1 MDEKASCP
9 ALAFFGAGGLVEGIV
24 DKARL
29 PRFAGAVDERPGA
42 DMGNYLVPVLGETGA
57 IVAQVIIT
65 ILAVLAL
72 LGVVAWALRGYF
84 GNRLLPGTGP
94 RAPRLGVIDQVPIDA
109 KRRLVLVRRDQFEH
123 LLLVGGPTD
132 IVVEETIYRGVPLA
146 NYPRNEGVRGPAPA
160 QAVGGAPSAGA
171 LRGTAPAPGAL
182 AAAAGGEETDTPTLA
197 QPTEP
202 QPATAEPAPV
212 APRGSRREMP
222 ATGPAPERQ
231 AASPFPA
238 APAPVA
244 PHSAIETHV
253 EVPLGSV
260 DRQSRAASFASRFQ
274 SGLSRGGFARR
285 GTARDS
291 APEQPAAVAAGAS
304 DVAAVEAAWSA
315 AMAARSEPEPEAPA
329 ANTAGNAEPA
339 TSDSD
344 WITPAF
350 ADAMEPRQAIAA
362 NDPTASID
370 EPPVEEVLP
379 PAPPAVEEQPPPP
392 PPVEFAPRAAR
403 RANQANLEQ
412 EMARL
417 LGEIASKRSR

>member
-1 MDEKASCP
+1 
-9 ALAFFGAGGLVEGIV
+9 
-24 DKARL
+24 
-29 PRFAGAVDERPGA
+29 
-42 DMGNYLVPVLGETGA
+42 MGNYLVRVLGETGA
-57 IVAQVIIT
+57 IVVQVIIT
-65 ILAVLAL
+65 IVAVLAL
-72 LGVVAWALRGYF
+72 LGIVAWVLRGYF

-160 QAVGGAPSAGA
+160 QAVGVAPSAGA
-171 LRGTAPAPGAL
+171 LRGAAPAAGAL
-182 AAAAGGEETDTPTLA
+182 APAAGGEETDRAALA
-197 QPTEP
+197 QSSEEL
-202 QPATAEPAPV
+202 PAADEQAPV
-212 APRGSRREMP
+212 AQRDSRRDMP
-222 ATGPAPERQ
+222 ATGPASERP

-238 APAPVA
+238 VAPSPVA
-244 PHSAIETHV
+244 PHSAIEPHA

-285 GTARDS
+285 NAPREPAR
-291 APEQPAAVAAGAS
+291 EQPAPASQTGEPSSVAAVAAGWTAAMGAS
-304 DVAAVEAAWSA
+304 SDPDAYAVSAPPRSSVAAQGESA
-315 AMAARSEPEPEAPA
+315 M
-329 ANTAGNAEPA
+329 
-339 TSDSD
+339 SDSD

-379 PAPPAVEEQPPPP
+379 PAPAVEEQPAPP